1 MKASF
6 IIMWIVLAGMGK
18 VICEDTEDDIK
29 ENRVS
34 CFVYSLWYC
43 KKPSPSPYFTK
54 TLVNI
59 LINIIEKTC

>member
-1 MKASF
+1 MDRKLKASF

-34 CFVYSLWYC
+34 CFVYSL
-43 KKPSPSPYFTK
+43 
-54 TLVNI
+54 
-59 LINIIEKTC
+59 